1 MVNVNEPTRL
11 QQKLD
16 RRWEQLD
23 AADIDDRDREAIRA
37 FVEYRRDVED
47 RARSTLTNDLSQL
60 RCASERAETW
70 LVDMSFGDLRR
81 LLSTLVTPKPDGYG
95 LDPDGTGMYGYKR
108 ALRVFFR
115 FLDESDDWG
124 DYPWHEDVELPTL
137 EMSGAGSREEML
149 SGEDIEALKD
159 AATCPRDRA
168 LIALLADIGGRIGM
182 VLSLRRKDMHLD
194 GDEPYFE
201 PNAEV
206 VDGLKDLDSTQIPVL
221 YSRAEVR
228 TYLRHHHPDKGNP
241 SAPVWAL
248 ERGYDHDNPQQSA
261 VGDDR
266 VRDVLQGCADRAG
279 IAKPVN
285 PHNFRRTGATRMSN
299 SDRLTPQEI
308 IQILG
313 WSDDRPLEAYDQTTE
328 SERNSAI
335 HEALGFS
342 QGNGGSDEDE
352 LAFEHIVCGNCR
364 EEIESTAQFCPNCG
378 HETDDAARQLKED
391 AKDDVSG
398 DAINEPDSD
407 RRELKGVVREVLAEN
422 PSLLED

>member
-1 MVNVNEPTRL
+1 
-11 QQKLD
+11 
-16 RRWEQLD
+16 
-23 AADIDDRDREAIRA
+23 
-37 FVEYRRDVED
+37 
-47 RARSTLTNDLSQL
+47 
-60 RCASERAETW
+60 
-70 LVDMSFGDLRR
+70 
-81 LLSTLVTPKPDGYG
+81 
-95 LDPDGTGMYGYKR
+95 
-108 ALRVFFR
+108 
-115 FLDESDDWG
+115 
-124 DYPWHEDVELPTL
+124 
-137 EMSGAGSREEML
+137 
-149 SGEDIEALKD
+149 
-159 AATCPRDRA
+159 
-168 LIALLADIGGRIGM
+168 
-182 VLSLRRKDMHLD
+182 
-194 GDEPYFE
+194 
-201 PNAEV
+201 
-206 VDGLKDLDSTQIPVL
+206 
-221 YSRAEVR
+221 
-228 TYLRHHHPDKGNP
+228 
-241 SAPVWAL
+241 
-248 ERGYDHDNPQQSA
+248 
-261 VGDDR
+261 
-266 VRDVLQGCADRAG
+266 
-279 IAKPVN
+279 
-285 PHNFRRTGATRMSN
+285 MSN